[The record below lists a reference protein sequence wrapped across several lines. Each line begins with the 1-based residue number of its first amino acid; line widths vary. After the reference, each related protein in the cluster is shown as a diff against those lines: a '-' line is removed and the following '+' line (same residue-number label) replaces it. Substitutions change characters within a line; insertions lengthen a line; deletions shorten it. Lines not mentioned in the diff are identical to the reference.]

1 MSVPALPPRQR
12 LGAGDV
18 VAALPYYAGYQPTP
32 GCIGY
37 FIVAEAGELRRVGVL
52 PPAVTAR
59 LAPRAART
67 VIEPAL
73 RQDSDGV
80 ILLVYGQ
87 QASATADALTTA
99 LINRLP
105 WIANTAITVDLQQ
118 DRYRVGGSGQ
128 AIWRDTPPP
137 PVWAIATGQPAPAA
151 TLEEL
156 VERYVPL
163 NGPGQGVNAARITS
177 ADRKRLDSMSPS
189 VRRLVALRTIDAM
202 AGREGARDLSASRLA
217 HIARSAVVRD
227 CLLQESYSRPE
238 RVEALVQ
245 ATRIAHPDD
254 VDPLVGLTAAALYAA
269 GHHVS
274 VVFEIAERSPG
285 DSLSTT
291 IRTAALNSI
300 PPNEIRSLLET
311 DKYRSQLRHADS
323 HWLELHTR
331 PDAPKVPDRRDQ
343 ARKKLQRPDTPMDRP
358 HDPPR
363 LPPSSV
369 DGPTL

>member
-1 MSVPALPPRQR
+1 MSVPAVPPRQR

-37 FIVAEAGELRRVGVL
+37 FIVSEAGELRRVGVL
-52 PPAVTAR
+52 PPAVTPG
-59 LAPRAART
+59 LAPRAARA

-80 ILLVYGQ
+80 ILLAYGQ
-87 QASATADALTTA
+87 EASATAKALTAA

-118 DRYRVGGSGQ
+118 DRYRVGGPGQ
-128 AIWRDTPPP
+128 AIWQDTPPP

-151 TLEEL
+151 NLDEL
-156 VERYVPL
+156 VERYAPL
-163 NGPGQGVNAARITS
+163 NGPGQGVHATRIMS
-177 ADRKRLDSMSPS
+177 GDRKRLDSMSPS
-189 VRRLVALRTIDAM
+189 LRRDVALRTIDGM

-227 CLLQESYSRPE
+227 SLLRESYSRPE

-274 VVFEIAERSPG
+274 VVFEIAERATG
-285 DSLSTT
+285 DSLSAT
-291 IRTAALNSI
+291 IRAAALNSI
-300 PPNEIRSLLET
+300 PPNEIRALLEADT
-311 DKYRSQLRHADS
+311 YRSQLRQADS
-323 HWLELHTR
+323 RWLERHTR
-331 PDAPKVPDRRDQ
+331 PDAPKFPERLGEARGKLRRPED
-343 ARKKLQRPDTPMDRP
+343 PTDRP
-358 HDPPR
+358 YDPPQ
-363 LPPSSV
+363 LPPSNV
-369 DGPTL
+369 NGPNL